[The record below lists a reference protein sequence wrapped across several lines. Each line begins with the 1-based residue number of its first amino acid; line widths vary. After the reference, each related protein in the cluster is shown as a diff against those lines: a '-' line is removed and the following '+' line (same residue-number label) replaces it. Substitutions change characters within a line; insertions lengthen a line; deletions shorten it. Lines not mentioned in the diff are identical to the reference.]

1 MLSNVSCKKSA
12 LVTEDKANTLTESAP
27 ERKKKAEVN
36 KSRYIRLK
44 SDTYNWGTD
53 DDTWIYADDTYK
65 VLSYDPNSGKFLERR
80 TGLCNGLYEKLV
92 TRVESEEA
100 WGLWNKDPIIKQELS
115 IGGTGIIGGAHL
127 SIEFRDSDSRV
138 VIAECDNP
146 VITVKHVSK
155 HLSSPPGKS
164 LVLFS
169 DLVES
174 IRTATKKR
182 ENKSQ

>member
-1 MLSNVSCKKSA
+1 MVSCKKSA
-12 LVTEDKANTLTESAP
+12 LVTEGKANTLTELAP
-27 ERKKKAEVN
+27 EREKKAEVS
-36 KSRYIRLK
+36 KSRYFRLK

-65 VLSYDPNSGKFLERR
+65 VLSYDPQSGEFLKRR
-80 TGLCNGLYEKLV
+80 TGLCNGLYKKLV

-100 WGLWNKDPIIKQELS
+100 WGLWNRDPRIEQELS
-115 IGGTGIIGGAHL
+115 VGGTGIIGGTHL

-138 VIAECDNP
+138 MIAECDNP
-146 VITVKHVSK
+146 VITVKRVSK